1 MERFLPNQGN
11 YQSLIVF
18 QKAECIYDITYYFA
32 HKFLAKGDRTIDQMI
47 QAARSGKQNIAEGS
61 AASATSSET
70 ELKLTNVAKASLHE
84 LLVDYED
91 FLRVRKLQQWATD
104 DPRSVQTRRVC
115 AKHNDS
121 AFYRD
126 AIETRSAE
134 TIANIAITL
143 IHQEDYMLRKLI
155 NRLQDDFVK
164 NGGIKERMY
173 QARINYRNKTGGK
186 REE

>member
-1 MERFLPNQGN
+1 MPKIILDHGN
-11 YQSLIVF
+11 YQGLESYRKSLI
-18 QKAECIYDITYYFA
+18 IYDATVDFCA
-32 HKFLAKGDRTIDQMI
+32 RFLKRGDRTIDQMI

-70 ELKLTNVAKASLHE
+70 ELKLINVAKASLHE

-91 FLRVRKLQQWATD
+91 YLRVRQLQQWAGD
-104 DPRSVQTRRVC
+104 DPRSVQTRKVC

-121 AFYRD
+121 AFYRS

-143 IHQEDYMLRKLI
+143 IHQEDFMLRNLL

-164 NGGIKERMY
+164 HGGIKERMF
-173 QARINYRNKTGGK
+173 QARLNYRNKTGDK
-186 REE
+186 K

>member
-11 YQSLIVF
+11 YQSLIVY

-32 HKFLAKGDRTIDQMI
+32 HKYLDKGDRTIDQMI

-70 ELKLTNVAKASLHE
+70 ELKLINVAKASLHE

-91 FLRVRKLQQWATD
+91 YLRVRQLQQWAGD
-104 DPRSVQTRRVC
+104 DPRSVQTRKVC

-121 AFYRD
+121 AFYRS

-143 IHQEDYMLRKLI
+143 IHQEDFMLRNLL

-164 NGGIKERMY
+164 HGGIKERMF
-173 QARINYRNKTGGK
+173 QARLNYRNKTGDK
-186 REE
+186 K